1 MTIDRRSV
9 LAVVAGL
16 AALAV
21 VGVAMSSLSYDVW
34 GAMIIAPLLA
44 FASAPL
50 IQRAFGGR
58 YAALVPYVWA
68 GLAAKLVGTVL
79 GYVVRFDAY
88 GGNADAGRYHASGRT
103 LAAGVRSG
111 TLSPLEVVPT
121 SSDTEFIEQV
131 NGLVYTFAGSSR
143 VGGFLI
149 FAWFSFIGTLLVLR
163 AVLDA
168 VPGLAQR
175 RYVCL
180 LMFTPSLMYWGS
192 SPGKE
197 AVIGLL
203 LGLTTI
209 GAAGLLREHGRR
221 GGALIACAV
230 GLGLAARIRPHF
242 AAIWAAAL
250 VAALI
255 VKLATEVVRTRKHSG
270 RPMRTIAVALSIVLA
285 VAGFAGI
292 SAAAL
297 SALDPLGDEGVA
309 SSVTDRVGNIFER
322 TEAQTSQ
329 GGSNFETVS
338 IDNPVNWP
346 LAAARTLT
354 RPLLIEARS
363 IATMLPAIEMTV
375 LLALLVASWRRL
387 RNLPTLVMREPFL
400 VFVVSAVLMFGVAFS
415 SIGNLGILVRQR
427 SLVLPLMLVLW
438 CVPEWQGRSSASRA
452 AASSSKSTTA
462 MGSYA

>member
-1 MTIDRRSV
+1 MTLDRRSV
-9 LAVVAGL
+9 LAVLAGL
-16 AALAV
+16 VALAA

-34 GAMIIAPLLA
+34 GAIIL
-44 FASAPL
+44 APL
-50 IQRAFGGR
+50 IAFATAPLIHWAFGEQ
-58 YAALVPYVWA
+58 YPALVPYVWA
-68 GLAAKLVGTVL
+68 GLGAKLVGTVL

-88 GGNADAGRYHASGRT
+88 GGNADASRYHAAGRT

-111 TLSPLEVVPT
+111 TLSPLEVAPT

-131 NGLVYTFAGSSR
+131 NGLVYTFVGSSR
-143 VGGFLI
+143 VGGFLV
-149 FAWFSFIGTLLVLR
+149 FAWFSFLGTLLVLR

-175 RYVCL
+175 RYACL

-203 LGLTTI
+203 LGLTTF
-209 GAAGLLREHGRR
+209 GAAALLREHGRR
-221 GGALIACAV
+221 SGALVACVV

-250 VAALI
+250 VAAL
-255 VKLATEVVRTRKHSG
+255 VFKFATEVVRTRKHSG
-270 RPMRTIAVALSIVLA
+270 RPMRTVAVAMSIAFA
-285 VAGFAGI
+285 VAGFVGI
-292 SAAAL
+292 SAATLAT
-297 SALDPLGDEGVA
+297 LDPLGDEGAA

-322 TEAQTSQ
+322 TETQTSQ
-329 GGSNFETVS
+329 GGSNFETIA
-338 IDNPVNWP
+338 IDNPINWP
-346 LAAARTLT
+346 VAAARTLT

-363 IATMLPAIEMTV
+363 IASMLPAIEMTA
-375 LLALLVASWRRL
+375 LLALLVVSWRRL
-387 RNLPTLVMREPFL
+387 RNLPTLVMRQPFL
-400 VFVVSAVLMFGVAFS
+400 VFVVLAVLMFGVAFS

-438 CVPEWQGRSSASRA
+438 CVPPWRA
-452 AASSSKSTTA
+452 PSTTSRVA
-462 MGSYA
+462 ERSGSIMPLEATS